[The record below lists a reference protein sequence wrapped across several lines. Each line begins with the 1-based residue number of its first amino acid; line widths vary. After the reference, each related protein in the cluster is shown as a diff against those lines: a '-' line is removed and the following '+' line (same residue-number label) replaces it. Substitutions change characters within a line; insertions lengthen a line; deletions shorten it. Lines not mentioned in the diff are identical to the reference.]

1 MALCGKLEVS
11 SSTGSRYNVLEVG
24 RGWILRGRRA
34 PEVAEWEVGREVGRS
49 GKSRTHRQVL
59 VGQAGL
65 LTTIVTITRY
75 LTKTALEGMG
85 C

>member
-34 PEVAEWEVGREVGRS
+34 PEVAEWEVGRS